1 MRQANTTRREL
12 AIDGAYNV
20 RDLGGLVA
28 GGGRIVRRGQVY
40 RSGDVGRLTAAGA
53 GELRAL
59 GVATVIDLRTTAEV
73 QRRGRFP
80 FEDAGIAYRHRPLL
94 DLSATEPEAQLTDL
108 PPDVLDQLYRH
119 LAQAGS
125 GNLALVLTWLAE
137 EPTLPALVHC
147 VAGKDRTGLV
157 AAALLGVL
165 GVPDEDIAADYALSE
180 SALAAFRG
188 QADEQ
193 DRDVAAWLSRVPQ
206 QLLQARPEA
215 MLDLLGWLRERH
227 GSIEGYVRSI
237 GVRDATIAALRL
249 KLLAEP

>member
-1 MRQANTTRREL
+1 MQQANTTRREL

-20 RDLGGLVA
+20 RDLGGLTVA
-28 GGGRIVRRGQVY
+28 TGRVVRRGLVY
-40 RSGDVGRLTAAGA
+40 RSGDLGRLTAAGA
-53 GELRAL
+53 EELRAL

-80 FEDAGIAYRHRPLL
+80 FEDVGITYRHRPLL
-94 DLSATEPEAQLTDL
+94 DLSATEPEAQLADL
-108 PPDVLDQLYRH
+108 PPDVLDQLYHH
-119 LAQAGS
+119 LAQQGS
-125 GNLALVLTWLAE
+125 ANLALVLTWLAE

-157 AAALLGVL
+157 AAVVLGLL

-180 SALAAFRG
+180 SALAAFRRRAEELDG
-188 QADEQ
+188 
-193 DRDVAAWLSRVPQ
+193 DVALWLSRVPP
-206 QLLQARPEA
+206 QLLEARPEA

-237 GVRDATIAALRL
+237 GVRDATVAALRL
-249 KLLAEP
+249 RLLAEP